1 MTLRLGVMCCESA
14 QQARLVREGLH
25 ALRTISQY
33 RKKTIRANRTLTSH
47 GGQGVK
53 VFVMLDLLWSGRS
66 SGEAVD
72 GVDERLAR
80 FRCVLLS
87 DGTPRNSSC
96 IERMWDGG
104 AWRMCKTLSE
114 TTFFE
119 CAECVKRPQ

>member
-80 FRCVLLS
+80 VRCGVVVRWHSTQLVMHRK
-87 DGTPRNSSC
+87 DVG
-96 IERMWDGG
+96 
-104 AWRMCKTLSE
+104 WRCM
-114 TTFFE
+114 
-119 CAECVKRPQ
+119 ADV